1 MKRLNQLL
9 LANKAWATEITEED
23 PNYFTRQTGGQTPEF
38 LWIGCSDSRVS
49 AEQIT
54 QTAPGGMFIHR
65 NVANLVDQAD
75 GNLMSVLQFAVD
87 TLNVRHIILCGHY
100 ACGGLMATLE
110 GKAEGPIG
118 DWLKGAAA
126 VLDAHRDEICCQPND
141 EARVNRFVEIN
152 VRDQLLKLARTRI
165 VQEAWARGQQLFL
178 NGWVYDLRDGRL
190 KPLMAIDA
198 RTVIEE
204 IGHPDPVLLPS
215 VPA

>member
-23 PNYFTRQTGGQTPEF
+23 PHYFVRQTGGQTPEF

-54 QTAPGGMFIHR
+54 QTAPGGMFVHR
-65 NVANLVDQAD
+65 NVANLVDEAD

-87 TLNVRHIILCGHY
+87 TLNVRHVILCGHY
-100 ACGGLMATLE
+100 ACGGLMATLA

-126 VLDAHRDEICCQPND
+126 VLDAHRDEICGQPSE
-141 EARVNRFVEIN
+141 EAQVNRFVEIN

-198 RTVIEE
+198 STAIEE

-215 VPA
+215 VPD